1 MKFRTKQAADF
12 WLGGLL
18 LLLLFPPVRGLGLL
32 LRRNHGFATRQGCA
46 VIKMVGAGSLFLA
59 APAMQDIRA
68 EFPPGKFCLIGTRA
82 VTGFAETFGWFDEY
96 WVIDDRSLGRL
107 IASTIIVI
115 CKAAWRCDHV
125 IDLEVHSRFTTLLS
139 VLTLVRNRI
148 GFVDEIAFWRRGFY
162 THMTYF
168 AVSGPVYAFY
178 DMLVTWFGRDHV
190 AVSAFHT
197 RFQAQIHATKL
208 PDTLHLPDSYVAIGP
223 GCSDFGK
230 ERQLQPQEWAALL
243 ARNGVDRQ
251 AIVLLG
257 APADAPLCDAII
269 HAAGGGL
276 NLCGQLGIAQSA
288 KVLAGAR
295 HFYGIDSLLLH
306 LARALAVPSLS
317 IWGPSDPGTRLRPA
331 AAPDTILFAKI
342 PCSPCIHVHENPP
355 CQGARDCMPAGLAAA
370 PARPA
375 APPPD
380 RAVLGWVTGPDGR
393 GVHTIKISYD

>member
-1 MKFRTKQAADF
+1 MKFRTKQAADY
-12 WLGGLL
+12 WIGSVL

-32 LRRNHGFATRQGCA
+32 LRRNHGFETRRGCA

-59 APAMQDIRA
+59 APAMQEIRHQ
-68 EFPPGKFCLIGTRA
+68 FPSGKFYLIGTRA

-107 IASTIIVI
+107 IASTIAVI

-190 AVSAFHT
+190 AVSTFNTA
-197 RFQAQIHATKL
+197 FQAKIATAPL
-208 PDTLHLPDSYVAIGP
+208 PLDLLLPPQYVALGP

-230 ERQLQPQEWAALL
+230 ESQVLPDEWAALL
-243 ARNGVDRQ
+243 SQQGVDPQ
-251 AIVLLG
+251 NIVLLG
-257 APADAPLCDAII
+257 AASDTPVCEAII
-269 HAAGGGL
+269 AATGGGL
-276 NLCGQLGIAQSA
+276 NLCGHLGIAQSA
-288 KVLAGAR
+288 RVLAGAT

-317 IWGPSDPGTRLRPA
+317 IWGPSDPATRLRPA
-331 AAPDTILFAKI
+331 QAPEGILYAKI
-342 PCSPCIHVHENPP
+342 PCSPCIHVHETPP
-355 CQGARDCMPAGLAAA
+355 CQGARDCMPAALASTLS
-370 PARPA
+370 PPPA
-375 APPPD
+375 AP
-380 RAVLGWVTGPDGR
+380 RNNIVLGWVTGPDGR
-393 GVHTIKISYD
+393 GVQTVKVHHA